1 MTYLRLEVC
10 QSTKGARAEAVGVAD
25 FMIDEYDPRECVR
38 RALLALRKH
47 GWQALVLVNAEHGV
61 SADDFKWGRRF
72 HELFHEAKSSGLAFS
87 VSDPVVAEAPIG
99 QPAFA

>member
-1 MTYLRLEVC
+1 MTYLRLEVT
-10 QSTKGARAEAVGVAD
+10 QTTRGEAVGIAD

-47 GWQALVLVNAEHGV
+47 GWNVLVLVNAEHGV
-61 SADDFKWGRRF
+61 TPDDFKWGRRF
-72 HELFHEAKSSGLAFS
+72 HDLFEAAKSSGLAFAVSES
-87 VSDPVVAEAPIG
+87 VTSEASIR